1 MRRTAKAALTLA
13 STVAT
18 MAALAAVA
26 AGPARATTYPPPS
39 IHLACLP
46 ADGETMDGT
55 VCVLPPGVTTAPN
68 NYSATIAVTKRG
80 TAGPTI
86 TFALTAGSLP
96 PGLTL
101 AAQANSSGAGTIT
114 GNPTKTGTFNFTVK
128 ATDGGLTSTLAYQIT
143 ITVQGPPD
151 QLVCSLAANGAD
163 LENGLCVLPDAIDGL
178 PYAGHLLTSHQA
190 GGTLSIVSGALPAGL
205 TLPATFTGSGDTI
218 SGTPPVSATN
228 TTVDFTV
235 QGTGDQGQ
243 PLYQTYQI
251 FVTPDEPLAVV
262 LPASGSTLEPGT
274 VGQAYAQDFFFSG
287 GGNPYTWSLISG
299 AFPPGLSLTTFS
311 DPRDANDE
319 LAGTPTTAG
328 TYTFTMKVSDYDGQ
342 QATQQFTLTIQS

>member
-1 MRRTAKAALTLA
+1 MPSHVKIMRRTTKAALTLA

-18 MAALAAVA
+18 TAALAGVS
-26 AGPARATTYPPPS
+26 AGPASATTYPPPS
-39 IHLACLP
+39 IHLGCAP
-46 ADGETMDGT
+46 ASGETQDGT
-55 VCVLPPGVTTAPN
+55 VCALPAGVTTAPN
-68 NYSATIAVTKRG
+68 SYSATIAVTKRG

-86 TFALTAGSLP
+86 NFALTAGSLP

-101 AAQANSSGAGTIT
+101 PAQAGSSGAGAVT

-143 ITVQGPPD
+143 I
-151 QLVCSLAANGAD
+151 AD

-190 GGTLSIVSGALPAGL
+190 GGALSIVSGALPSGL
-205 TLPATFTGSGDTI
+205 TLPATFTGSGDTVG
-218 SGTPPVSATN
+218 GTPSASATN
-228 TTVDFTV
+228 VTDDFTV

-251 FVTPDEPLAVV
+251 TVDPNEPLAVG
-262 LPASGSTLEPGT
+262 LPAGGSALAPGT
-274 VGQAYAQDFFFSG
+274 AGQAYAQDFFVSG
-287 GGNPYTWSLISG
+287 GGNPYTWSVAAGQL
-299 AFPPGLSLTTFS
+299 PPGLILENGSAG
-311 DPRDANDE
+311 PRDADNQ

-328 TYTFTMKVSDYDGQ
+328 TFTFTMKVSDYDGQ
-342 QATQQFTLTIQS
+342 QATQQFTLTIRA